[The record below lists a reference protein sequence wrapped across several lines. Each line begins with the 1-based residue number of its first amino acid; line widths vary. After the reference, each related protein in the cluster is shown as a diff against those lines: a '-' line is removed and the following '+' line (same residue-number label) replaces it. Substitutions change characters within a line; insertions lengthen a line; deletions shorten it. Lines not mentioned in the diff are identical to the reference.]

1 MAAANQTTL
10 ASKTA
15 YQSIKQTPIA
25 RSHADQ
31 SIAAFAEAAAMMA
44 DTRKDVAAMAAAVP
58 KTSNPAVV
66 RVMNNARSA
75 ILDDLDKVETT
86 AQADYAAALDGMLKL
101 AIDHVPYF
109 NGAKDCSGKITELA
123 TMMGITT
130 GDGSDSDDNASDQS
144 DDDQSDDASEQSD
157 DADDDQSDDD
167 TGVAVTVDEPTK
179 KPCNHCGGYHPW

>member
-1 MAAANQTTL
+1 MAAANQT
-10 ASKTA
+10 
-15 YQSIKQTPIA
+15 PNA
-25 RSHADQ
+25 RSLAHQ
-31 SIAAFAEAAAMMA
+31 SAEEFGRAAAMMA
-44 DTRKDVAAMAAAVP
+44 DTHKDVAAMAAAVP

-66 RVMNNARSA
+66 QVMNNARSA

-130 GDGSDSDDNASDQS
+130 GADDDSDSDDNASDQS